1 MTVYSSSSLE
11 RVIIARVGLIG
22 TSENILSDRLTIVDG
37 RRTTMTLRIFVRS
50 AIFTCRGAKGNVKW
64 DSFQRSRFDT

>member
-1 MTVYSSSSLE
+1 MKGLAEMAVHSSSSLE

-22 TSENILSDRLTIVDG
+22 TSEKIYSSDKLTIVDG

-50 AIFTCRGAKGNVKW
+50 AIFYMTWSKRERKAG
-64 DSFQRSRFDT
+64 